1 MAFQWDLKLCSSGR
15 RAPGRCTAEAVSPI
29 TSLQSTQC
37 ACSMLNFKTC
47 SPRAL
52 FLVSPDQKGTPPC
65 SQQCTYKPRGRPG
78 HSFCPHLQSPSPAG
92 CPWNLMVLTLLPRCP
107 GGHFSP
113 QNGGAAPRRLSA
125 FLCVRPTQIHI
136 LLLIDP
142 LKMHICS

>member
-15 RAPGRCTAEAVSPI
+15 RAPDRRTAEAVSPI

-65 SQQCTYKPRGRPG
+65 SQPCTHKPRGQPG
-78 HSFCPHLQSPSPAG
+78 HPFCPHLQSPSPAG
-92 CPWNLMVLTLLPRCP
+92 CPWNPIVSLRFHAVLEAISLPRMVEQPPAGSLLSFVCV
-107 GGHFSP
+107 
-113 QNGGAAPRRLSA
+113 QPR
-125 FLCVRPTQIHI
+125 FTFC
-136 LLLIDP
+136 
-142 LKMHICS
+142 C